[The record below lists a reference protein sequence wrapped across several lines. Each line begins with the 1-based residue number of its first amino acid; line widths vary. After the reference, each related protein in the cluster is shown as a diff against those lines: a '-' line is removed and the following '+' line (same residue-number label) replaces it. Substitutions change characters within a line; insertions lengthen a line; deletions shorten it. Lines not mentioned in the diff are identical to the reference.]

1 MKKEK
6 CYKKEL
12 SSREVVTRDLRI
24 FVSDGMVNER
34 EKIRRSRITNF
45 RDDRP
50 LFNNNKAFTLI
61 ELLVVV
67 LIIGILAAVA
77 VPQYQKAVERSR
89 SREAISL
96 LQSVYQAAKTYELSS
111 GEWPDSFDELAV
123 EIPWTGT
130 EKWSTAGY
138 IKDTRSNGTWS
149 LQIYKDPSVA
159 LYKSIYLGRI
169 SGKYEGTGFN
179 MNLNRAWACVERT
192 STGKVFT
199 GNAGDYCVKILHCS
213 GSPSTTG
220 DGRYYSAQSCSF

>member
-1 MKKEK
+1 MQQENIG
-6 CYKKEL
+6 CYKK
-12 SSREVVTRDLRI
+12 SMSCREVVTRHLRI
-24 FVSDGMVNER
+24 FVSDGKVNGRKE
-34 EKIRRSRITNF
+34 IRRSRHKSGMTPN
-45 RDDRP
+45 
-50 LFNNNKAFTLI
+50 LMGFTLI

-77 VPQYQKAVERSR
+77 LPQYQKAVERAR

-96 LQSVYQAAKTYELSS
+96 LQSVYQAAKTYELST
-111 GEWPDSFDELAV
+111 GEWPEKFDELSIEV
-123 EIPWTGT
+123 PWTGT
-130 EKWSTAGY
+130 EKWSTVGY

-179 MNLNRAWACVERT
+179 MSLNRAWTCVERT

-220 DGRYYSAQSCSF
+220 DGRYYSAKNCTF